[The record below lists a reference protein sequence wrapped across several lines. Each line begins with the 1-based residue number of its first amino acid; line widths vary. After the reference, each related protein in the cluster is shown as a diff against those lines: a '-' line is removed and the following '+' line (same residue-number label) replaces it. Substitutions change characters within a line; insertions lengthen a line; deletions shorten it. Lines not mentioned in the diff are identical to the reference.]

1 MNTKKVLASAI
12 VCELQDNTA
21 EGGKDIPE
29 QLLEF
34 VQKKNKNLSLTD
46 NFKGN

>member
-29 QLLEF
+29 
-34 VQKKNKNLSLTD
+34 
-46 NFKGN
+46 